1 MILNITNLSDIAA
14 KLGTLNFAAAQ
25 NITIIQ
31 GASEGATAS
40 TSGDGNEGGHF
51 GTVVEGLW
59 LDNEWLNVTWI
70 PGTHPDGLAQVMSDS
85 WGSGDVVGYI
95 SKMPTVIPNL
105 SANASKA
112 GYYMEGV
119 PIKQYH
125 YINSTSNALNL
136 WDTIYVNGTWVNV
149 TGRIRIPNP
158 VVSVLEY
165 GTFIQATTVFTPQNS
180 FHGNQSSNSSIHET
194 VVVLTGDNG
203 FNNTW
208 VPHQSRLI
216 QMIGTVTMT
225 NRDILNSFTNED
237 INLYAATYNYVYD
250 QPVNGTFYD
259 TSTLTTQLKAIS
271 TSRSLRRQLRLQYC
285 LKW

>member
-1 MILNITNLSDIAA
+1 MKIAPKLIICAILSISIGIAAATPLLITEIVPFAKIPQGPTANFGVGIVYANFAVQKATSQSEQPQVNYQVILNITNLSDIAA

-31 GASEGATAS
+31 GASEEATAS
-40 TSGDGNEGGHF
+40 TSGHGNEGGHF

-70 PGTHPDGLAQVMSDS
+70 PGTHPDGLAQVMSDY

-105 SANASKA
+105 PANASKT

-158 VVSVLEY
+158 VVSVLE
-165 GTFIQATTVFTPQNS
+165 
-180 FHGNQSSNSSIHET
+180 
-194 VVVLTGDNG
+194 
-203 FNNTW
+203 
-208 VPHQSRLI
+208 
-216 QMIGTVTMT
+216 
-225 NRDILNSFTNED
+225 
-237 INLYAATYNYVYD
+237 
-250 QPVNGTFYD
+250 
-259 TSTLTTQLKAIS
+259 
-271 TSRSLRRQLRLQYC
+271 
-285 LKW
+285 